1 MGGVMSEHTIFYE
14 GMPVAKPRMTQRDK
28 WAKRPAVLRYREY
41 CDALRQ
47 KYQEGPELA
56 GAVVHMRFGFAPPKS
71 WSKKRVAQ
79 MLGVPHR
86 QKPDIDNLVKGVLDA
101 LFVDDSGVHRISA
114 SKFWAVE
121 AHVAITVVEDG

>member
-1 MGGVMSEHTIFYE
+1 MPCDRCTCGP
-14 GMPVAKPRMTQRDK
+14 GM
-28 WAKRPAVLRYREY
+28 
-41 CDALRQ
+41 
-47 KYQEGPELA
+47 A

-114 SKFWAVE
+114 TKLWAAE
-121 AHVAITVVEDG
+121 PHVSITVVED